1 MFINSINANLN
12 QKLLRKTNTKSN
24 STSFHAGPNP
34 VVAKNQMKILL
45 AQDIWAPKLKVRMP
59 ESPLEKETVLE
70 MLKQRLYLDR
80 LARLTNERFEI
91 MANVA
96 RYNELTSTNPN
107 SEERTELGKELDK
120 KGNLESYFGTI
131 NKQIASEKV
140 KHRPAM
146 EYFEDIAKLEDEYL
160 SKKLLTEGKMTKF
173 YQQVMKN
180 NINKDNQY
188 STKELIEI
196 IESGVLP
203 TETQKVTETD
213 VIKKASAP
221 IIHNKK
227 ELLSAIKARYEYTLR
242 KMVNVYIPSENAYEL
257 EVLISRRAV
266 EEIFKD
272 SIKKFPNIEKS
283 IRSVYESVENAYIHK
298 YNMLAKLTSPNAENK
313 IEFYNLNNVWK
324 LMRPIEADLKS
335 NIKNLKT
342 LKAQLEKTPEDK
354 KLIEQIEKTESAIE
368 KLKGEWTVHMVACVK
383 YEWDNYNT
391 LKEMGHE
398 ELYNYL
404 VSYNPKINT
413 HVEAFK
419 VYSDNNRSI
428 PDEYWEECILNTKVK
443 LN

>member
-227 ELLSAIKARYEYTLR
+227 ELLSAIEARYEFALR
-242 KMVNVYIPSENAYEL
+242 KMINVYTPSENAYEL
-257 EVLISRRAV
+257 EVLVARRAV

-272 SIKKFPNIEKS
+272 SIKKFPNLQTS
-283 IRSVYESVENAYIHK
+283 IKSVYSSVEKRFIHK
-298 YNMLAKLTSPNAENK
+298 YNMLEKLTSPNAENK
-313 IEFYNLNNVWK
+313 IVFYNLNNVWE
-324 LMRPIEADLKS
+324 LMKPIETDLRANLKS
-335 NIKNLKT
+335 LES
-342 LKAQLEKTPEDK
+342 LKAQLEKNPEDK
-354 KLIEQIEKTESAIE
+354 KLKEQIEKTEATIN
-368 KLKGEWTVHMVACVK
+368 KLKEEWLVHTIACVK

-398 ELYNYL
+398 DLYNYL
-404 VSYNPKINT
+404 VNYNHKINT
-413 HVEAFK
+413 QVEAFK
-419 VYSDNNRSI
+419 LYQENGRTI
-428 PDEYWEECILNTKVK
+428 PNEYLPLILNTKID
-443 LN
+443 LS